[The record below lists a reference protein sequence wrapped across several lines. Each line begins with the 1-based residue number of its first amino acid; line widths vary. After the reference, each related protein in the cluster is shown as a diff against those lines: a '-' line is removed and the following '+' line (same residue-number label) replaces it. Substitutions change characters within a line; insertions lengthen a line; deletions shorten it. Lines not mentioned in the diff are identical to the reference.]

1 MISPDFA
8 KDFSV
13 FSYAL
18 EHTIAAVLL
27 QKNDENLEQPIAF
40 FSKML
45 RDGELKYDIME
56 KQAYAL
62 IKALKDFRIYVL
74 HSHVIA
80 HVPTAVVKAILTQPD
95 PEGRRAR
102 WIATLLEYDI
112 EIKPTKLVKGQGLA
126 KMMTNSNCESLQ
138 IWPLTY
144 LTHLVLAD
152 FGGQIQY
159 QNTMEKLQNQPSLL
173 YLYPTDQV
181 DEIRNLSAKIH
192 NLSLSSSLPILVP

>member
-1 MISPDFA
+1 M
-8 KDFSV
+8 
-13 FSYAL
+13 
-18 EHTIAAVLL
+18 
-27 QKNDENLEQPIAF
+27 EQPIAF

-62 IKALKDFRIYVL
+62 VKALKYFRVYIL

-80 HVPTAVVKAILTQPD
+80 HVITAVVKGILTQPD
-95 PEGRRAR
+95 PEGRREK

-138 IWPLTY
+138 INFLSHQFNQLDTEVEVMIDFVASPWY
-144 LTHLVLAD
+144 SDIVYVL
-152 FGGQIQY
+152 
-159 QNTMEKLQNQPSLL
+159 
-173 YLYPTDQV
+173 
-181 DEIRNLSAKIH
+181 
-192 NLSLSSSLPILVP
+192 